1 MYSQITA
8 NKRKTIFLMMIF
20 ICVII
25 FLGGI
30 FGYMYGDFYTG
41 LFIATIFSLFMNLF
55 GYYKG
60 DSVALS
66 MSGARQ
72 IQKNDNPYVFR
83 MVENLSITSGLPMP
97 KVYIIQDTAM
107 NAFATGRDPQ
117 NASIALTQGII
128 NKLENEELEG
138 VIAHEMAH
146 IKNYDIR
153 IMTIVIVLIGII
165 ILLSDLIIRIPLLGR
180 GSRDNNKNP
189 LFLIIGIV
197 LAILSPIFGQLI
209 QLAISRKREF
219 LADATGALLTRY
231 PEGLARA
238 LEKISTDGTPMKKT
252 SQATAHLF
260 ISNPF
265 GSKQKIVSKL
275 FATHPPIE
283 ERISELRKMA

>member
-1 MYSQITA
+1 MYSQIDT
-8 NKRKTIFLMMIF
+8 NKRKTVFLMMIF

-55 GYYKG
+55 SYYKG
-60 DSVALS
+60 DAVALS
-66 MSGARQ
+66 ISGARQ
-72 IQKNDNPYVFR
+72 IKKEDNPYVFR
-83 MVENLSITSGLPMP
+83 MIENLSITSGLPMP
-97 KVYIIQDTAM
+97 KVYIIPDNAM

-128 NKLENEELEG
+128 DKLENEELEG

-180 GSRDNNKNP
+180 GNRDNNKNP
-189 LFLIIGIV
+189 VFLIIGIV
-197 LAILSPIFGQLI
+197 LAILSPIFAQLI

-238 LEKISTDGTPMKKT
+238 LEKISIDGTPMQKT

-265 GSKQKIVSKL
+265 GSKQKIISKL

-283 ERISELRKMA
+283 KRIAELRKMA